1 LTLTG
6 DEGAGSVDEQRGAKS
21 VWAELRGAPSTM
33 YPLIATLLLVAWLPA
48 SGAYSPAVFCAGAVA
63 IVILL
68 VATVAHG
75 LPRLDAAKPRAVS
88 IAAALLFAAWNYASI
103 GWAQDG
109 GAAFDGANRTAL
121 FAGVFCLFALTAWTP
136 RLVYAAMATFA
147 AGVAVVTFIQF
158 ITTTESSNPGSEF
171 ITGRF
176 TSIVGYA
183 NASAALLLMAAL
195 AAVVIASRS
204 SVNALVRGLMLAAA
218 TACVDVAIL
227 VQSRGSAFAAAAA
240 LLVSLALV
248 PARHRLLL
256 GLAATAGCVAISARA
271 LAHVYTAS
279 SLGEHAFRSAL
290 HQSLRMSIIGV
301 SVALLGGLVWSGLD
315 RVVSLGAAGR
325 YADRAVLVLLI
336 GAIAAP
342 AVVAAVQPHAAGHVA
357 SKAWR
362 SFSRGGSPTSNS
374 NRFSSLGSNRYDAY
388 RVSLDEVRRHPL
400 VGIGSDNF
408 AIEYLQHRRTSEELL
423 YPHSDVLRVPLQTG
437 AVGTLLGIVF
447 GIAFAIAAF
456 RSWRAAPAAATVLLA
471 IIAYWVFHSAAD
483 WFWEVPGVTA
493 PVAAA
498 AGAAVSLR
506 ETASGLEPLRRRTAV
521 AAIALAV
528 AAAVPLAAGWLSSRQ
543 VDSALAGWRN
553 SPAASVS
560 MLNRAAS
567 LNPFS
572 DRPYL
577 LAAAIA
583 GRVGDPGAMA
593 VELRRAERRGD
604 ANWYTHLLL
613 AIVAADGHRWA
624 QARSQVKV
632 AARLNPREETIRAAA
647 LAIARRRPLDL
658 QQVNDAFLSRTQ
670 HLVRSGV
677 TR

>member
-1 LTLTG
+1 
-6 DEGAGSVDEQRGAKS
+6 
-21 VWAELRGAPSTM
+21 M

-48 SGAYSPAVFCAGAVA
+48 SGAYSPAVFCAGAVGV
-63 IVILL
+63 VILL
-68 VATVAHG
+68 VATLSHG

-103 GWAQDG
+103 GWARDA

-171 ITGRF
+171 ITSRF
-176 TSIVGYA
+176 TSIVGYP

-195 AAVVIASRS
+195 AAVVIASRR

-218 TACVDVAIL
+218 TACVDIAIL

-240 LLVSLALV
+240 LLVALALV
-248 PARHRLLL
+248 PARHRLLV
-256 GLAATAGCVAISARA
+256 GLAATGGCVAISARA

-301 SVALLGGLVWSGLD
+301 AVALLGGLIWSGLD
-315 RVVSLGAAGR
+315 RVVSLGVAGR
-325 YADRAVLVLLI
+325 YADRAVLVLVI
-336 GAIAAP
+336 GAVAAP
-342 AVVAAVQPHAAGHVA
+342 VVVAAAQPHAAGHLA

-362 SFSRGGSPTSNS
+362 SFSRSGSPTSNS
-374 NRFSSLGSNRYDAY
+374 NRFSSLGSSRYDAY

-408 AIEYLQHRRTSEELL
+408 AIEYLQHRRTAEELL

-456 RSWRAAPAAATVLLA
+456 RSWRVAPAAATVLLTVV
-471 IIAYWVFHSAAD
+471 AYWVFHSAAD

-506 ETASGLEPLRRRTAV
+506 ETATGLEPLRRRTAV

-528 AAAVPLAAGWLSSRQ
+528 AAAVPLAVGWLSSRE

-583 GRVGDPGAMA
+583 GRVGDRGAMA
-593 VELRRAERRGD
+593 VELQRADQRSD

-624 QARSQVKV
+624 QARNQVKL

-647 LAIARRRPLDL
+647 LAIARKRPLDL
-658 QQVNDAFLSRTQ
+658 QHVNDAFLSRAQ

-677 TR
+677 NR